1 VFQRVLKVGLGSPD
15 DRLSTSD
22 STLTGRVEPTYHG
35 QVRGVDETDAVF
47 GALAN
52 RTRRELLSLLL
63 SGPSTVQQ
71 LAAHFDMA
79 RPSVSEHLKVLRTAG
94 LVAENKIGRERHYFL
109 EPEPMNTVRDWLGPY
124 EEFWRGKL
132 SRLQGVLDEQG

>member
-1 VFQRVLKVGLGSPD
+1 
-15 DRLSTSD
+15 
-22 STLTGRVEPTYHG
+22 
-35 QVRGVDETDAVF
+35 VDETDVVF

-71 LAAHFDMA
+71 LASHFDMA
-79 RPSVSEHLKVLRTAG
+79 RPSVSEHLKVLRSAG

-124 EEFWRGKL
+124 EEFLRSKL
-132 SRLQGVLDEQG
+132 SRLQGVLGDEG